1 MRRYKRIAVLLVAG
15 FFAFAPPGTLVFALL
30 LFLAV
35 VKNFWARLA
44 VLSLALGAGAWLLL
58 RHRRARRASPPA
70 KTDAA

>member
-1 MRRYKRIAVLLVAG
+1 MKRYQRIAVLIVAG

-44 VLSLALGAGAWLLL
+44 TLLLALAAGALLL
-58 RHRRARRASPPA
+58 ARRYRRARRAPP
-70 KTDAA
+70 DAPAQ